1 MASGNIEKTFAR
13 LRAQG
18 RTGLVPF
25 LPVGFPDIEATLELV
40 PTLAEAGAD
49 IIELGV
55 PFSDPLADGA
65 TIQKAGFHALHQGVS
80 LRRCLEVCSTLRE
93 RGVEVPLV
101 LMGYYNPILSMGLD
115 VFAKQGEEAGLD
127 GAIVVDL
134 PPEECGPLQEACQ
147 ARGIDIIYLLAPT
160 STDERIARAC
170 ASASGFIYCVSV
182 TGVTG
187 ARDQVP
193 PAAFRLIQRVRAHTD
208 LPIALGFGLSRRE
221 HIEAVG
227 QHADAA
233 IVGSALV
240 DVIGTAPR
248 GEVVS
253 HAQEFVAGLSGN
265 TRPLAKGVR

>member
-18 RTGLVPF
+18 RTGLVLF
-25 LPVGFPDIEATLELV
+25 LPVGFPDVEATLELV
-40 PTLAEAGAD
+40 PALAEAGAD

-65 TIQKAGFHALHQGVS
+65 TIQKAGYHALQQGVS
-80 LRRCLEVCSTLRE
+80 LRRCLEVCSTLRD

-115 VFAKQGEEAGLD
+115 AFAKQGEDAGLD
-127 GAIVVDL
+127 GVIVVDL
-134 PPEECGPLQEACQ
+134 PPEECNPLQEACQ

-160 STDERIARAC
+160 STDQRIANAC
-170 ASASGFIYCVSV
+170 DGASGFIYCVAL

-187 ARDQVP
+187 AREQIP
-193 PAAFRLIQRVRAHTD
+193 PAAFRLVQRVRAQAD

-227 QHADAA
+227 QHVDAA
-233 IVGSALV
+233 VVGSALV
-240 DVIGTAPR
+240 DVISGAPR
-248 GEVVS
+248 GTMVS
-253 HAQEFVAGLSGN
+253 QAREFVSGLTGN
-265 TRPLAKGVR
+265 AWPMANGVR

>member
-1 MASGNIEKTFAR
+1 MASENITKTFAR
-13 LRAQG
+13 LRAEG
-18 RTGLVPF
+18 ITGLIPF
-25 LPVGFPDIEATLELV
+25 LPVGFPDIAATLELV
-40 PTLAEAGAD
+40 PALAEVGAD

-65 TIQKAGFHALHQGVS
+65 TNQKASFHALHQGVN
-80 LRRCLEVCSTLRE
+80 LQDCLEVCSTLRE
-93 RGVEVPLV
+93 RGVEIPLV
-101 LMGYYNPILSMGLD
+101 FMGYYNPILSMGLD
-115 VFAKQGEEAGLD
+115 AFARRGEEARLD
-127 GAIVVDL
+127 GVIVVDL

-147 ARGIDIIYLLAPT
+147 ARGIDTICLLAPT
-160 STDERIARAC
+160 STEERIARAC
-170 ASASGFIYCVSV
+170 ASASGFIYCVSLA
-182 TGVTG
+182 GVTG

-193 PAAFRLIQRVRAHTD
+193 PAAFQLIQRVRAHTD

-221 HIEAVG
+221 HIQAAG

-248 GEVVS
+248 AEAIS

-265 TRPLAKGVR
+265 IRPLAKGVL